1 MSIPRPAS
9 SACALV
15 TGASSGIGRELARG
29 LAARGHAVVLIARR
43 GERLAQVADELATRH
58 GIRAEPVVCDLTD
71 RAARAAIPERVAELG
86 LRVDVLVNNAGFGVG
101 GPFHESRL
109 DFELQMLRVL
119 CEAPLELTR
128 SFLPSMVGRRSG
140 AVLNVASTAGMQPL
154 PHSAGYAAAKAHL
167 LSFSEALHAE
177 VRRHGVSVTALC
189 PGPVHTELFERNDH
203 PVERLPRPLWLH
215 ADRVAAEGLEGL
227 ERNRRVVIPGA
238 IIRAG
243 SPLMRLAPRALQ
255 LRLIERIFR

>member
-1 MSIPRPAS
+1 MSIPRPAPG
-9 SACALV
+9 ACAFV

-29 LAARGHAVVLIARR
+29 LAARGHALVLVARR
-43 GERLAQVADELATRH
+43 RERLQAVADEIAARH
-58 GIRAEPVVCDLTD
+58 HVRAEPIVCDLTD
-71 RAARAAIPERVAELG
+71 RAARAALPGRAEELG

-101 GPFHESRL
+101 GPFHESSL
-109 DFELQMLRVL
+109 EFELDMLRVL

-128 SFLPSMVGRRSG
+128 RFLPAMAERRSG

-154 PHSAGYAAAKAHL
+154 PHSAGYGAAKAHMV
-167 LSFSEALHAE
+167 SFTEALHAE

-189 PGPVHTELFERNDH
+189 PGPVDTELFERNDH

-227 ERNRRVVIPGA
+227 ERGRRVVIPGA

-243 SPLMRLAPRALQ
+243 SPLMRLAPRGIQ
-255 LRLIERIFR
+255 LRLVERIFR

>member
-1 MSIPRPAS
+1 MSIPRPAPG
-9 SACALV
+9 ACALV

-29 LAARGHAVVLIARR
+29 LAARGHAVVLVARR
-43 GERLAQVADELATRH
+43 RERLHAVADELAARH
-58 GIRAEPVVCDLTD
+58 GIRAEPIVCDLTD
-71 RAARAAIPERVAELG
+71 RGARAAIPDRVFALG

-109 DFELQMLRVL
+109 EYELDMLRVL

-128 SFLPSMVGRRSG
+128 AFLPGMVERRSG

-154 PHSAGYAAAKAHL
+154 PHSAGYGAAKAHMV
-167 LSFSEALHAE
+167 SFTEALHAE
-177 VRRHGVSVTALC
+177 VRRHGVTVTALC

-215 ADRVAAEGLEGL
+215 ADRVAAEGLEAL
-227 ERNRRVVIPGA
+227 ERGRRVVIPGA

-243 SPLMRLAPRALQ
+243 SPLMRLAPRAFQ
-255 LRLIERIFR
+255 LRLVERIFR

>member
-1 MSIPRPAS
+1 MSIPRPADG
-9 SACALV
+9 ACALV

-29 LAARGHAVVLIARR
+29 LAARGHAVVLVARR
-43 GERLAQVADELATRH
+43 AERLAEAARELTARH
-58 GIRAEPVVCDLTD
+58 GVRAEPIVCDLAD
-71 RAARAAIPERVAELG
+71 RAARGAIPGRLAGLG

-109 DFELQMLRVL
+109 DLELDMLHVL

-128 SFLPSMVGRRSG
+128 HFLPSMVERRSG

-154 PHSAGYAAAKAHL
+154 PHSAGYGAAKAHM
-167 LSFSEALHAE
+167 LSLTEAVHAE

-215 ADRVAAEGLEGL
+215 ADRVAEAGLQGL
-227 ERNRRVVIPGA
+227 ERGRRVVIPGR

-243 SPLMRLAPRALQ
+243 SPLMRLAPRSLE
-255 LRLIERIFR
+255 LRLVERIFR

>member
-1 MSIPRPAS
+1 MSIPRPAPD
-9 SACALV
+9 ACALV

-29 LAARGHAVVLIARR
+29 LAARGHAVVLVARR
-43 GERLAQVADELATRH
+43 RERLEELARELAGRH
-58 GIRAEPVVCDLTD
+58 GVRAEPIACDLVD
-71 RAARAAIPERVAELG
+71 RPARTALPQRVRELG

-109 DFELQMLRVL
+109 DYELQMLGVL

-128 SFLPSMVGRRSG
+128 AFLPSMVARRSG

-189 PGPVHTELFERNDH
+189 PGPVDTELFERNDH
-203 PVERLPRPLWLH
+203 PVERLPRPLWLQ
-215 ADRVAAEGLEGL
+215 ADRVAAEGLHAL

-243 SPLMRLAPRALQ
+243 SPLMRLAPRALE
-255 LRLIERIFR
+255 LRLVERIFR

>member
-1 MSIPRPAS
+1 MSIPRPAPG
-9 SACALV
+9 ACALV

-29 LAARGHAVVLIARR
+29 LAARGHAVVLVARR
-43 GERLAQVADELATRH
+43 RQRLDAVARELTSRH
-58 GIRAEPVVCDLTD
+58 GVRAEPLVCDLTD
-71 RAARAAIPERVAELG
+71 PAARAAIPDRLSELG
-86 LRVDVLVNNAGFGVG
+86 LRADVLVNNAGFGAG

-109 DFELQMLRVL
+109 DLELDMLHVL

-128 SFLPSMVGRRSG
+128 RFLPSMVERRSG

-154 PHSAGYAAAKAHL
+154 PHSAGYAAAKAHM
-167 LSFSEALHAE
+167 LSFTEALHFE

-203 PVERLPRPLWLH
+203 PVERLPRPLWLR

-227 ERNRRVVIPGA
+227 ERGRRVVVPGA
-238 IIRAG
+238 VIRAG
-243 SPLMRLAPRALQ
+243 SPLLRLAPRGLAV
-255 LRLIERIFR
+255 RFVERVFR

>member
-1 MSIPRPAS
+1 MSIPRPAPG
-9 SACALV
+9 ACALI

-29 LAARGHAVVLIARR
+29 LAARGHTVVLIARR
-43 GERLAQVADELATRH
+43 RERLQAVAAELAARH
-58 GIRAEPVVCDLTD
+58 GGRAELIVCDLTD
-71 RAARAAIPERVAELG
+71 RAARAAIPGRVSDLG

-101 GPFHESRL
+101 GPFHESHL
-109 DFELQMLRVL
+109 EYELEMLRVL

-128 SFLPSMVGRRSG
+128 AFLPAMVERRSG

-154 PHSAGYAAAKAHL
+154 PHSAGYGAAKAHL
-167 LSFSEALHAE
+167 LSFTEALHAE
-177 VRRHGVSVTALC
+177 VRRHGVTVTALC

-227 ERNRRVVIPGA
+227 ERGRRVVIPGA

-243 SPLMRLAPRALQ
+243 SPVMRLAPRALQ
-255 LRLIERIFR
+255 LRLVERLFR

>member
-1 MSIPRPAS
+1 MSIPRPAPG
-9 SACALV
+9 ACALI

-43 GERLAQVADELATRH
+43 RERLNAVADELAARH
-58 GIRAEPVVCDLTD
+58 GVRAEPIVCDLTD
-71 RAARAAIPERVAELG
+71 RAARAAIPDGVAALG

-101 GPFHESRL
+101 GPFHESPLQR
-109 DFELQMLRVL
+109 ELEMLGVL

-128 SFLPSMVGRRSG
+128 SFLPSMVERRSG

-154 PHSAGYAAAKAHL
+154 PHSAGYGAAKAHM
-167 LSFSEALHAE
+167 LSLTEALHAE
-177 VRRHGVSVTALC
+177 VRRHGISVTALC

-215 ADRVAAEGLEGL
+215 ADRVAAAGLEGL
-227 ERNRRVVIPGA
+227 EAGRRVVIPGA
-238 IIRAG
+238 LIRAG
-243 SPLMRLAPRALQ
+243 SPLMRLAPRALS
-255 LRLIERIFR
+255 LRLIERVFR

>member
-1 MSIPRPAS
+1 MSIPRPADG
-9 SACALV
+9 ACALV

-43 GERLAQVADELATRH
+43 AERLAEAARELTARH
-58 GIRAEPVVCDLTD
+58 GVRAEPIVCDLAD
-71 RAARAAIPERVAELG
+71 RAARGAIPGRLAGLG

-109 DFELQMLRVL
+109 DLELDMLHVL

-128 SFLPSMVGRRSG
+128 HFLPSMVERRSG

-154 PHSAGYAAAKAHL
+154 PHSAGYGAAKAHM
-167 LSFSEALHAE
+167 LSLTEAVHAE

-215 ADRVAAEGLEGL
+215 ADRVAEAGLEGL
-227 ERNRRVVIPGA
+227 ERGRRVVIPGR

-243 SPLMRLAPRALQ
+243 SPLMRLAPRSLE
-255 LRLIERIFR
+255 LRLVERIFR

>member
-1 MSIPRPAS
+1 MPIPRPAPG
-9 SACALV
+9 ACALV

-43 GERLAQVADELATRH
+43 EQRLKAVAEELTARH
-58 GIRAEPVVCDLTD
+58 GVRAEPIVGDLTD
-71 RAARAAIPERVAELG
+71 RTLRAGLPDRLAALG

-109 DFELQMLRVL
+109 DYELQMLRVL

-128 SFLPSMVGRRSG
+128 RFLPSMVERRSG

-154 PHSAGYAAAKAHL
+154 PHSAGYAAAKAHM
-167 LSFSEALHAE
+167 LSFTESLHAE

-189 PGPVHTELFERNDH
+189 PGPVDTELFDRNDH
-203 PVERLPRPLWLH
+203 PVERLPRPLWLQ
-215 ADRVAAEGLEGL
+215 ADRVAAAGLEGL
-227 ERNRRVVIPGA
+227 DRNRRVVIPGA
-238 IIRAG
+238 MIRAG
-243 SPLMRLAPRALQ
+243 SPVMRLTPRGLS
-255 LRLIERIFR
+255 LRLVERIFR